1 MLAKSSLCFLFFF
14 LFFNEFY
21 FIFKL
26 YKIVLCC
33 LYSDKPIIIWKSK
46 SNIHSVPLSY
56 RTSKLLQAYLRCGA
70 QIIYISLQLGKI
82 YLTQSLSYSK
92 VLSVSSHLLNT
103 APEVL
108 SRLVLVRSLF
118 TLVMAQL
125 ITCWGCLC
133 LALQE
138 MGLAKEIFGT
148 LLWGVNP

>member
-1 MLAKSSLCFLFFF
+1 M
-14 LFFNEFY
+14 
-21 FIFKL
+21 
-26 YKIVLCC
+26 
-33 LYSDKPIIIWKSK
+33 
-46 SNIHSVPLSY
+46 HSVRLSY

-82 YLTQSLSYSK
+82 YLRQSLSYSK

-103 APEVL
+103 APEVP
-108 SRLVLVRSLF
+108 SRLAFVRSLL

-138 MGLAKEIFGT
+138 MGLAKEIFET
-148 LLWGVNP
+148 PLWGVNP